1 MDIALV
7 EDRTPELVGRLADLW
22 RRSVEATH
30 GFLTPADVDRI
41 GGYVPEAIGS
51 VETLAVACADDGAPL
66 GFAGVQDGT
75 LEMLFVDNAS
85 RGQGVGSALLGFA
98 VRELGARRLEVN
110 EQNPQAVGFYE
121 HCGWHV
127 TGRRETD
134 DMGEPFPLLQ
144 MEL

>member
-7 EDRTPELVGRLADLW
+7 EDRTPELLEQLTALW

-30 GFLTPADVDRI
+30 GFLTLADIDRI
-41 GGYVPEAIGS
+41 GGYVPEAISS
-51 VETLAVACADDGAPL
+51 VGTLAVARAEDGALL

-75 LEMLFVDNAS
+75 LEMLFVDDAC
-85 RGQGVGSALLGFA
+85 RGQGAGSALLDFA

-110 EQNPQAVGFYE
+110 EQNPQAAGFYE
-121 HCGWHV
+121 HCGWRV